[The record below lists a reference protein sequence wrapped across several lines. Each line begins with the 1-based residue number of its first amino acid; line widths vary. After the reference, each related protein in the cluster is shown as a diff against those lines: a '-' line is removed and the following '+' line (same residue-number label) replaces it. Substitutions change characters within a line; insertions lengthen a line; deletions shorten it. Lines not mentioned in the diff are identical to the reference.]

1 MNNQYVLYFDGECI
15 FCDTWVRLFYRLDRK
30 KNFLF
35 CALQADYARKQI
47 GPKLTQEL
55 STVVFQDLRT
65 QKIYIKSSAVI
76 MALSVTQPYFLF
88 LRIFLL
94 IPRFL
99 RDSIYDVV
107 AKFRYK
113 IFGKK
118 ELCSVDPTLDRR
130 RFIIK

>member
-1 MNNQYVLYFDGECI
+1 MYFDGECI

-35 CALQADYARKQI
+35 CALQADYARKQL
-47 GPKLTQEL
+47 GPQLTQEL

-76 MALSVTQPYFLF
+76 MALSVTQPYFVF

-118 ELCSVDPTLDRR
+118 ELCSVDPSLDRR